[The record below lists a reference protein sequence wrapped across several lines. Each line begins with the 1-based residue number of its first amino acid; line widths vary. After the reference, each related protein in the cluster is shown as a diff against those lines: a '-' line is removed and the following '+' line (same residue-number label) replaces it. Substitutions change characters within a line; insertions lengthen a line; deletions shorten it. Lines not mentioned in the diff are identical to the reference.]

1 MPSAIGSSLAE
12 IELPN
17 GCRLRVTTDIEP
29 LALHRLVTTLKA
41 AG

>member
-1 MPSAIGSSLAE
+1 VPSAIGSSLAE

-17 GCRLRVTTDIEP
+17 GCRLRVATDIEP
-29 LALHRLVTTLKA
+29 LALHRLVTALKA